1 MRVRILASLT
11 AAVCWAALAV
21 QFSLILEQTNAL
33 RAAGALRFPLVAA
46 VAVFLSFLT
55 IHINLIAAVITTC
68 ATAGIRKF
76 ERSGR
81 IRSAIAA
88 YMVAGSII
96 FILALQP
103 YWNHRGAQ
111 LLADGLLHYL
121 MPLLYLA
128 FWIAAVPKRQLRWH
142 DPLIWVIYPAI
153 YILLVLAFARMSGF
167 YPYPMIDMRLMGIN
181 ALISNLAALGVI
193 FLAIG
198 FAVVA
203 VARIVDPPKA

>member
-1 MRVRILASLT
+1 MRVRILAGLT
-11 AAVCWAALAV
+11 AAVCWVALAI
-21 QFSLILEQTNAL
+21 QFSLILDQTNAL

-46 VAVFLSFLT
+46 IVVFLSFLT
-55 IHINLIAAVITTC
+55 IQINLIAGVITTC
-68 ATAGIRKF
+68 ATAGIRRF
-76 ERSGR
+76 ERRGG
-81 IRSAIAA
+81 IRSAVAA
-88 YMVAGSII
+88 YMIAGSII

-111 LLADGLLHYL
+111 LLADGLLHYV

-128 FWIAAVPKRQLRWH
+128 FWLAAAPKKQLRWR
-142 DPLIWVIYPAI
+142 DPFIWLIYPAI

-167 YPYPMIDMRLMGIN
+167 CPYPMIDMRLMGIN
-181 ALISNLAALGVI
+181 ALVSNLAALGMI

-198 FAVVA
+198 LAVVA